1 MNELLNY
8 LHYHGFDVSI
18 NYNHELDFFDVTARK
33 ENRLIQIVG
42 TIVNDDEKW
51 EITVTKN
58 YFMVRGNN
66 CPFNTW
72 AMLLDDEV

>member
-8 LHYHGFDVSI
+8 LHYHGFDIFIS
-18 NYNHELDFFDVTARK
+18 YNHELDYFDLTAKK
-33 ENRLIQIVG
+33 EGSLIQVVG
-42 TIVNDDEKW
+42 SIINDEKW

-72 AMLLDDEV
+72 AMLLDNEV